1 MDDIFFSLV
10 YSALTEKPMK
20 CADIAPM
27 SDEQIHNIVKIAVRH
42 DIAQL
47 VVLGLKNYGLLTE
60 KSEQQYQQL
69 IYNSVYRAEKLRYE
83 FNKICAVLENE
94 KIPFIPLKGSV
105 IRDYYPESWMRMSC
119 DIVILIHE

>member
-69 IYNSVYRAEKLRYE
+69 I
-83 FNKICAVLENE
+83 
-94 KIPFIPLKGSV
+94 
-105 IRDYYPESWMRMSC
+105 
-119 DIVILIHE
+119 